1 VPDVFPVAINGR
13 PYMIDRKSQQFV
25 REFEPRVRDSSD
37 DSTSPGEAAI
47 STEGLWRRGQKS
59 WHFGAGQFYADD
71 AEAADY
77 RFYKS
82 KGVNPWVKGRLTL
95 LNDTTLRF
103 PSSATNLKM
112 LEVDDYLYVTDG
124 NFLRFSSTP
133 FAAEKTATISTVS
146 GNGTTMS
153 YTTTAAHGFSAGD
166 VVTITGVS
174 PAGYNVTKG
183 TIATIVS
190 TTEFTVAGTESGAYV
205 SGGSATSF
213 PWKTVTGSPAEP
225 INDIATD
232 GKQVYVAY
240 EDEGI
245 LMTDAG
251 GASMA
256 DHYATSGGTY
266 NYTALGFAKGFVI
279 GVHNDTANTHVH
291 VVPYEDDTSHGS
303 ATATIRDPN
312 FVCAGI
318 VGGQNHVYIAGR
330 GNDVGL
336 VYRMGIKDDGTLDVA
351 VVALELPVGEYPTAI
366 YSYLGSIVLGTNKG
380 VPVCTSDSSGSLVSG
395 ALIPTGN
402 DVLGFTAED
411 RFVWFTWSSY
421 DGVSSGLGRLDL
433 SRFIATNTPS
443 FATDLMYTNNAQV
456 QSVASLGGKR
466 VFSISGVGVI
476 AENPDALVPEGSIE
490 TGNFTWDIVDPKFS
504 PRFDVRMTPL
514 VGSISVAVALDNKN
528 YEPIGV
534 HSDAGD
540 TEHAYLSSENNF
552 IEAAYKITLT
562 RATATTGPTF
572 TRWMARAYAAPKRSK
587 IITLP
592 LILHEHMSIHGRD
605 YYFDVVQE
613 REELEALAD
622 NPRIVSYQEQ
632 GRNFSVIVENTQF
645 QANFSSGDDW
655 LWEGTMIVQMRTV
668 AE

>member
-1 VPDVFPVAINGR
+1 MDFTDAFTGGPSFYSGTGTSALVPDVFPVAINGR

-95 LNDTTLRF
+95 LNDTVLR
-103 PSSATNLKM
+103 SASTFTGTNLK
-112 LEVDDYLYVTDG
+112 LVEVNNYLYVADG
-124 NFLRFSSTP
+124 QTLKYTADP
-133 FAAEKTATISTVS
+133 FAATPTWTSV
-146 GNGTTMS
+146 TTDAP
-153 YTTTAAHGFSAGD
+153 AAA
-166 VVTITGVS
+166 
-174 PAGYNVTKG
+174 
-183 TIATIVS
+183 
-190 TTEFTVAGTESGAYV
+190 
-205 SGGSATSF
+205 
-213 PWKTVTGSPAEP
+213 

-232 GKQVYVAY
+232 GIRVYVAY
-240 EDEGI
+240 ENNSI
-245 LMTDAG
+245 YIT
-251 GASMA
+251 
-256 DHYATSGGTY
+256 TPGTTTVTKHFLS
-266 NYTALGFAKGFVI
+266 NSNINFTRLGFAKGFMMSY
-279 GVHNDTANTHVH
+279 HPDTAESHIH
-291 VVPYEDDTSHGS
+291 IVPFASSTSKS
-303 ATATIRDPN
+303 TTAVLRDPN
-312 FVCAGI
+312 FICAGFA
-318 VGGQNHVYIAGR
+318 GGQNHIYVAGR
-330 GNDVGL
+330 STDTGV
-336 VYRMGIKDDGTLDVA
+336 VYRLGIKADGTVDVA
-351 VVALELPVGEYPTAI
+351 IVALELPVGEYPTAI
-366 YSYLGSIVLGTNKG
+366 YSYLGSIMLGTNKG
-380 VPVCTSDSSGSLVSG
+380 VRVCTSDSSGSLVSG
-395 ALIPTGN
+395 ALIPTGG

-421 DGVSSGLGRLDL
+421 DGVSGGLGRLDL

-443 FATDLMYTNNAQV
+443 FATDLMYASNAQV
-456 QSVASLGGKR
+456 RSVESFGGKR

-514 VGSISVAVALDNKN
+514 VGSISVAVALDNQD
-528 YEPIGV
+528 YEPIGI

-540 TEHAYLSSENNF
+540 TEHAYISPETNF
-552 IEAAYKITLT
+552 IEAAYKITLA
-562 RATATTGPTF
+562 RATTTTGPTF
-572 TRWMARAYAAPKRSK
+572 TRWMARAYAAPKRSR

-592 LILHEHMSIHGRD
+592 LLIHEHMSIHGRD
-605 YYFDVVQE
+605 YYFDVTLE
-613 REELEALAD
+613 RDELEALAD
-622 NPRIVSYQEQ
+622 NPRIVTYQEQ
-632 GRNFSVIVENTQF
+632 GHTLSVIVENTQF
-645 QANFSSGDDW
+645 QANFTSTEDW